1 MIPYACPQ
9 DPLLLAFKKM
19 LLQELNLDFKY
30 IRSPKKGN
38 SWLYITFFQ
47 REQQEKALKLLK
59 HYVWKGRTLICTV
72 STLHQ
77 QAIAFNYI
85 LNMY

>member
-72 STLHQ
+72 STGYSIQ
-77 QAIAFNYI
+77 SYT
-85 LNMY
+85 